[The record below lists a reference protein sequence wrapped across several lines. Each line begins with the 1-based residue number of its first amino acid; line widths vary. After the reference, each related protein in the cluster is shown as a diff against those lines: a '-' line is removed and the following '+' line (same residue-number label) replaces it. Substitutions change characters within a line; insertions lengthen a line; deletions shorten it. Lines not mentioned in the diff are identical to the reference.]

1 MSSTGLVG
9 SSAVMA
15 AGTVVSRLLGFVRS
29 AVFVFALG
37 SQLTGD
43 TYTVANTVPNI
54 VYILLLGGALNAVF
68 VPQLVRGMKSHSDGG
83 KAYADGL
90 LTMTGVALVVLT
102 LVATA
107 AAPLLVRLYSGSSW
121 TAADREVSIQ
131 FAYWCLPQILFYGIY
146 TMLGQVLNARGRF
159 GPMMWAPILNN
170 IVAIAAATA
179 FLVAGQVDKTD
190 PSTISSGW
198 IAWLGIGSTLGV
210 AAQAI
215 ILVPFVRAT
224 GYHYTP
230 RWDVRGLGLRKAAD
244 LARWTLGF
252 VAVNQVAFLVVT
264 RVATGLSREA
274 VTAGLGY
281 GVGITPYQNAYLFF
295 MLPHSIVTVSIV
307 TALLPRMSGAAVDG
321 RFRDLVADLSQGLRL
336 SGVAVVPSAVFLGVF
351 GPALLTLLFAYQA
364 TSTRDAHYM
373 GLILAGFCVGL
384 VPFTVHH
391 VSLRGF
397 YSFDDTR
404 TPFLIQAVIA
414 AVNIGLIVVVHLTLP
429 LRWET
434 VGLALAFS
442 GSFVVGCA
450 LSVATLRRR
459 LGDVDAYRVVRTY
472 VRLAVASGLAGLAAW
487 LVSRPVGWVVDDARL
502 GSLGELVV
510 AAVVMGLGYAWLA
523 RRMRVTELTEVLD
536 TVRAR
541 LGR

>member
-1 MSSTGLVG
+1 MNSPIIG

-37 SQLTGD
+37 SQITGD

-68 VPQLVRGMKSHSDGG
+68 VPQLVRAMKSHDDGG

-90 LTMTGVALVVLT
+90 LTVTGVVLIVITAGAT
-102 LVATA
+102 L
-107 AAPLLVRLYSGSSW
+107 AAPVLVQLYSGSSW
-121 TAADREVSIQ
+121 TAADRSVSTQ
-131 FAYWCLPQILFYGIY
+131 FAYWCLPQIFFYGLY

-170 IVAIAAATA
+170 IVAIATALA
-179 FLVAGQVDKTD
+179 FLAQGQVDKAD
-190 PSTISSGW
+190 PSTLTRGW

-210 AAQAI
+210 AAQAV

-224 GYHYTP
+224 GYQFRP
-230 RWDVRGLGLRKAAD
+230 RWDLRGLGLRRAGQ
-244 LARWTLGF
+244 LAKWILAF
-252 VAVNQVAFLVVT
+252 VAVNQLAFLVVT
-264 RVATGLSREA
+264 RVATNLAREA
-274 VTAGLGY
+274 VTQKLGY

-307 TALLPRMSGAAVDG
+307 TALLPRMSAAAVDG
-321 RFRDLVADLSQGLRL
+321 RLRDLVGDLSQGLRL
-336 SGVAVVPSAVFLGVF
+336 CGVAIVPSAVFLGLF
-351 GPALLTLLFAYQA
+351 GPPLLTLLFAYQA
-364 TSTRDAHYM
+364 TSTRDARYM
-373 GLILAGFCVGL
+373 GLILAGFCVGM

-391 VSLRGF
+391 VALRGF

-414 AVNIGLIVVVHLTLP
+414 AVNVALVLLAHATLP
-429 LRWET
+429 LGWQT

-442 GSFVVGCA
+442 GSFLVGSVV
-450 LSVATLRRR
+450 SVRSLRRR

-472 VRLAVASGLAGLAAW
+472 VRLALAAGVAGLIAW
-487 LVSRPVGWVVDDARL
+487 LTTWPVRSQVSSPRL
-502 GSLGELVV
+502 GSLAELVV
-510 AAVVMGLGYAWLA
+510 AAAVMGACFVWLA
-523 RRMRVTELTEVLD
+523 RRLRIAELTEILSSLRSRV
-536 TVRAR
+536 
-541 LGR
+541 GR